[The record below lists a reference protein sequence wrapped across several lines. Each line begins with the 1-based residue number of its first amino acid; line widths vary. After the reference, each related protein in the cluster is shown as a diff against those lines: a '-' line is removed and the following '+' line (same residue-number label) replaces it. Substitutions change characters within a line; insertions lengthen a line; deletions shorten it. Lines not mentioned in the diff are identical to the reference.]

1 MFGEMGRSCAPIGHR
16 TLTCL
21 VQGGCRP
28 PVSGG
33 LFDLF
38 QMSQKEE
45 DVLSLEDSDNEYF
58 DTAEAGLS
66 ADERD
71 DCLSVVSEV
80 EGLAVAE
87 ATDPENSKMPAG
99 AEAPGSEELMES
111 PGRKA
116 RRKKNKS
123 RSRYGPGRAERRKRQ
138 ALSRQEFKGG
148 SVQGE
153 AGGEPESSR
162 SSSGVGC
169 PMEGCGEWVT
179 DLRGHCV

>member
-1 MFGEMGRSCAPIGHR
+1 M
-16 TLTCL
+16 
-21 VQGGCRP
+21 
-28 PVSGG
+28 SGG

-45 DVLSLEDSDNEYF
+45 DVLSLEDSDSEYL
-58 DTAEAGLS
+58 DTAEAGSS
-66 ADERD
+66 ADEMD

-87 ATDPENSKMPAG
+87 ATGPENSKMPAG

-111 PGRKA
+111 PGRKS
-116 RRKKNKS
+116 RRKKNKG

-148 SVQGE
+148 SVQGR
-153 AGGEPESSR
+153 PEGNR
-162 SSSGVGC
+162 SHPGAPPVRAVLWRGVGS
-169 PMEGCGEWVT
+169 GSLTSGGTVYGHIFLGFSGIWGA
-179 DLRGHCV
+179 RGRILHCRRS

>member
-1 MFGEMGRSCAPIGHR
+1 MFGERGRSCTPIGHR

-21 VQGGCRP
+21 VQGGCPP

-58 DTAEAGLS
+58 DTAEAGSS
-66 ADERD
+66 ADEMD

-87 ATDPENSKMPAG
+87 ATGPENSKMRQ
-99 AEAPGSEELMES
+99 
-111 PGRKA
+111 GR
-116 RRKKNKS
+116 RPRGV
-123 RSRYGPGRAERRKRQ
+123 RS
-138 ALSRQEFKGG
+138 
-148 SVQGE
+148 
-153 AGGEPESSR
+153 
-162 SSSGVGC
+162 
-169 PMEGCGEWVT
+169 
-179 DLRGHCV
+179 